1 MVEEPAPGLIRIPLL
16 EGFVAAYL
24 VADEGDLTLVD
35 TGPPGSLNAI
45 EDAARAAG
53 VDLGRLTRIVVTHA
67 HADHSGSAVAV
78 RERTGAPILMSRA
91 DARLIASGLASRGL
105 RVMPGLEDTLPLP
118 PGMTIEALG
127 QPAPIEPFDVD
138 DELVPGALPGVPDLE
153 AIAAPGHCEGQIALL
168 WRRHGGV
175 LLCGDAAANFD
186 ALDIPAVA
194 EDFDVARASAR
205 HLTER
210 DFEIAVFGHGQP
222 LLVDASTRFRAA
234 FSR

>member
-24 VADEGDLTLVD
+24 VADEGELTLVD

-45 EDAARAAG
+45 EDAAAAAG

-105 RVMPGLEDTLPLP
+105 RVMPGHEDTLPLP
-118 PGMTIEALG
+118 PGMTIEVLG
-127 QPAPIEPFDVD
+127 QPAPIEAFDVD
-138 DELVPGALPGVPDLE
+138 DDLRPGRVQGVPDLE
-153 AIAAPGHCEGQIALL
+153 AIAAPGHCEGQMALL
-168 WRRHGGV
+168 NPWHIGTT
-175 LLCGDAAANFD
+175 
-186 ALDIPAVA
+186 P
-194 EDFDVARASAR
+194 
-205 HLTER
+205 
-210 DFEIAVFGHGQP
+210 
-222 LLVDASTRFRAA
+222 
-234 FSR
+234 